1 MISLHIFTNS
11 TVNAPS
17 TKHIDE
23 TYQSF
28 LDVFGEIHV
37 TVWCD
42 PNPNVEKS
50 QKYIKNLKF
59 GTINVTKSLSDGYI
73 RAIKENNDEFM
84 FMLEHD
90 WTFLEITNSLDDL
103 CKQMNEGKLTH
114 LRFNKRRND
123 PVKCDTWIKQK
134 DGSFFSYCLTPC
146 VSNNPHIIHR
156 QRYIDTALPHIRLK
170 SGSKGIENQ
179 LYNKGVN
186 SAIYGPIGLP
196 KTVHHLHG
204 RI

>member
-17 TKHIDE
+17 THHIDE

-28 LDVFGEIHV
+28 LDTFGEIHV

-42 PNPNVEKS
+42 PNPNLQNSK
-50 QKYIKNLKF
+50 QYIKNLKF
-59 GTINVTKSLSDGYI
+59 STINVTKSLSDGYVK
-73 RAIKENNDEFM
+73 AIKQNKDEFL

-90 WTFLEITNSLDDL
+90 WKFLDIKHSIKEL
-103 CKQMNEGKLTH
+103 CEQMNESSITH
-114 LRFNKRRND
+114 LRFNKRTSRA
-123 PVKCDTWIKQK
+123 VKCDANMTQE
-134 DGSFFSYCLTPC
+134 DGSIFSYCLTPC

-156 QRYIDTALPHIRLK
+156 QRYIETALPHIEISTK
-170 SGSKGIENQ
+170 SYGIENR
-179 LYNKGVN
+179 LNNKGIK
-186 SAIYGPIGLP
+186 SAIYGPLNLP
-196 KTVHHLHG
+196 RTVQHLHG